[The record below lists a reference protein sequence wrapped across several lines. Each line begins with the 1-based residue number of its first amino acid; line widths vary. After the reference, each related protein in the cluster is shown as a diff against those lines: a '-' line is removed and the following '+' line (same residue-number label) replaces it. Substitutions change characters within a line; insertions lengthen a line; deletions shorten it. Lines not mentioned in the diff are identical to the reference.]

1 MKNEPLV
8 ISGNFL
14 PSFQVHRSLN
24 SKATN
29 FSSFLCFQ
37 KVLFFQL
44 FGMLV
49 AVVVVDVAAAVVVVV
64 AVVVDSLET
73 GQEALKPKFD

>member
-1 MKNEPLV
+1 M
-8 ISGNFL
+8 

-49 AVVVVDVAAAVVVVV
+49 AVVVDDAAVVGAAVV
-64 AVVVDSLET
+64 AVVVADSLET

>member
-49 AVVVVDVAAAVVVVV
+49 AVVVDDAAVVGAAVVV
-64 AVVVDSLET
+64 ADSLET